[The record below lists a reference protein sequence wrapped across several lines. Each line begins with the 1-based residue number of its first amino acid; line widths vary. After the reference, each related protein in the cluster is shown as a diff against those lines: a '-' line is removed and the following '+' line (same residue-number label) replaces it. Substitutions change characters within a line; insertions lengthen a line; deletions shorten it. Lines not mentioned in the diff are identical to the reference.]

1 MPTLDDDTQ
10 LIPFG
15 TGKWSDRRLKVE
27 DDGSFQCMAPHVLV
41 KRSERK
47 PLRVNSGQYE
57 FMEPPDH
64 RQLGDPADQ
73 LEFMLNHLKIHCDLW
88 GKFQKLFL
96 DRYFQFIAAHVEE
109 NKAKLGELIKSFGS
123 LYQYRDWMFSAL
135 RPLPQSHLNT
145 GGAAYAPDDLIA
157 VDFAFWDKDGGIA
170 LYLISSPHRNS
181 ARQRRYDRLEAAGIT
196 VVEIEQS
203 CLQPDQQSVFD
214 DQLPDTFKTFW
225 KEEPFPSGP
234 FKSDVLGASIISSGT

>member
-1 MPTLDDDTQ
+1 MPTLDEDTL

-41 KRSERK
+41 GKSDHQ
-47 PLRVNSGQYE
+47 PLRLNTGQYE

-64 RQLGDPADQ
+64 RELATPADQ
-73 LEFMLNHLKIHCDLW
+73 LEFVLNHMKINCDLW

-96 DRYFQFIAAHVEE
+96 DRYVQFIAAHVEE
-109 NKAKLGELIKSFGS
+109 NKTQLGKLIKPFGS
-123 LYQYRDWMFSAL
+123 LYQYRDWVFSAF
-135 RPLPQSHLNT
+135 RPLPQAHINVGS
-145 GGAAYAPDDLIA
+145 GAYATEDLIA
-157 VDFAFWDKDGGIA
+157 VDFAFWSNDGGIA

-181 ARQRRYDRLEAAGIT
+181 ARQRRYDRLEEAGIK
-196 VVEIEQS
+196 VVEIEQT
-203 CLQPDQQSVFD
+203 CLQPDQQAMFEE
-214 DQLPDTFKTFW
+214 QLPDTFRNFW

-234 FKSDVLGASIISSGT
+234 FKSDVLGDADIDL

>member
-1 MPTLDDDTQ
+1 MPTLDDDTL

-15 TGKWSDRRLKVE
+15 TNKWSDRRLNVE

-41 KRSERK
+41 GKSKREA
-47 PLRVNSGQYE
+47 LRLNSGQYE

-64 RQLGDPADQ
+64 RELRDPADQ
-73 LEFMLNHLKIHCDLW
+73 LEFVLNHMKIHCDLW

-96 DRYFQFIAAHVEE
+96 DRYVQFIAAHVEE
-109 NKAKLGELIKSFGS
+109 NKARLGELVKSFGS

-135 RPLPQSHLNT
+135 RPLPQAHFNVAD
-145 GGAAYAPDDLIA
+145 GAYASDDLIA
-157 VDFAFWDKDGGIA
+157 ADFAFWGKDGGIA

-203 CLQPDQQSVFD
+203 CVQPDQQTVFEA
-214 DQLPDTFKTFW
+214 QLPDTFQTFW
-225 KEEPFPSGP
+225 QEEPFPSGP
-234 FKSDVLGASIISSGT
+234 FKSNALGEADIDL